1 METVL
6 NQNTDDPEE
15 MYKIAVTLC
24 EMGEHRKVNQL
35 LKTAQ
40 YKPYDINVLHY
51 MAVSCFN
58 LKKFKLL
65 SNTGIRWKNQSQ
77 QYHQQLL

>member
-35 LKTAQ
+35 LKNCCNTS
-40 YKPYDINVLHY
+40 PMTLMFCIIWPCPVL
-51 MAVSCFN
+51 
-58 LKKFKLL
+58 
-65 SNTGIRWKNQSQ
+65 I
-77 QYHQQLL
+77 